1 MWLRCL
7 QSEHQ
12 DGGSVWRK
20 YPSDSERGER
30 HCWWQ
35 MGFFKK
41 LLIHWYFH
49 TGTTS
54 RCVYVFGSNIKKPLD
69 LGKVDHDLFFALGN
83 SPPSLLSSWNSREN
97 ASVGVD
103 IFQWSCVS
111 VFSVSFTLLR
121 GRPAAICHLSRT
133 CEASRTLKRAGRI
146 VLDPSWPRHNLFEAP
161 PPGRTVQMTR
171 IKAWCHNYIFIPPAV
186 AHGHHCPL
194 SALYLLTSVIVLLF
208 FLIFFFNPVKHFCH
222 FKGRRYN
229 FQAFFIHKYFLFVFI
244 FYLISFSLTC
254 KRIFF
259 NYFVCC
265 CFVAYMHSWQ

>member
-12 DGGSVWRK
+12 DGGSVCCK
-20 YPSDSERGER
+20 YRSDSERGER

-35 MGFFKK
+35 MGFFKNC
-41 LLIHWYFH
+41 WS
-49 TGTTS
+49 TGIFS
-54 RCVYVFGSNIKKPLD
+54 LAQQAVVFMFLAPILKNTWPWESWPWPF
-69 LGKVDHDLFFALGN
+69 FFALGN

-97 ASVGVD
+97 ASAGVD

-133 CEASRTLKRAGRI
+133 CEASRTPKRAGRI

-171 IKAWCHNYIFIPPAV
+171 IKAWCHSYSFIPPAV

-194 SALYLLTSVIVLLF
+194 SAIYLLTSVIVLFL
-208 FLIFFFNPVKHFCH
+208 FLIFFFF
-222 FKGRRYN
+222 
-229 FQAFFIHKYFLFVFI
+229 
-244 FYLISFSLTC
+244 
-254 KRIFF
+254 
-259 NYFVCC
+259 
-265 CFVAYMHSWQ
+265 